1 MAKEKK
7 TAKEIVT
14 ENRKKIVDKLIK
26 NMEKGYIFEEWSWN
40 RNALLPH
47 NALSK
52 TAYQGINRLNL
63 SFESLE
69 KGYKDPR
76 WLTFKQATDKGYK
89 VKSEAKGVL
98 CEKWIWEKKE
108 KVLNKDTGE
117 VELDEDGKEKFEIVK
132 LKVPRVSFF
141 YLFNASQIE
150 GIPAYEEPKMEIK
163 QKEILEV
170 ADSFINSSECPI
182 EEKMQDKAY
191 YSPMED
197 KIILPPRNYFKSD
210 EAFLGTLLHEMS
222 HSTGSKE
229 RLNRDIVNIFGTE
242 KYAIEELTAELSCV
256 FLEAELGLNID
267 FTRQDHINYFSSW
280 IRALKDDPNEL
291 YKVCSN
297 ASSSCNRLMENYEK
311 VIALEK
317 EQNYNMLKR
326 LRSECESYLHTGN
339 LYDLYYRAV
348 GSQIEIMEETYNSF
362 SEEEKPEW
370 INLEDIKNYEKKM
383 SKVLIENEEEVE
395 L

>member
-7 TAKEIVT
+7 TAKDIVN
-14 ENRKKIVDKLIK
+14 ENRKKIVDKIIK
-26 NMEKGYIFEEWSWN
+26 NMEKGYVFQEWSWN

-47 NALSK
+47 NALSNIK
-52 TAYQGINRLNL
+52 YQGINRLNL
-63 SFESLE
+63 SFEAIE

-98 CEKWIWEKKE
+98 CEKWIWEKRE
-108 KVLNKDTGE
+108 KVKNPETGE
-117 VELDEDGKEKFEIVK
+117 IELDEEGNEKIVVDP
-132 LKVPRVSFF
+132 LKVPKISFF

-150 GIPAYEEPKMEIK
+150 GIPEYIEPQKNSNQSEI
-163 QKEILEV
+163 ISV
-170 ADSFINSSECPI
+170 AEKFINSSECPI
-182 EEKMQDKAY
+182 REVAQEKAY
-191 YSPMED
+191 YSPRED
-197 KIILPPRNYFKSD
+197 KIILPPKEYFKSD

-229 RLNRDIVNIFGTE
+229 RLDRDIINIFGTE

-348 GSQIEIMEETYNSF
+348 GSQIEIMEEIYNSF

-370 INLEDIKNYEKKM
+370 INLEDIKNYEKEM
-383 SKVLIENEEEVE
+383 CKVLIENEEEDC